1 MEVPKPVQDACAL
14 AGGASLSDAAFK
26 TLADAVFASLLDPAA
41 DTSSLLRCVLHSLE
55 TPHYI
60 HIHTRISAFI

>member
-26 TLADAVFASLLDPAA
+26 TLADAVFVSLLDPAA
-41 DTSSLLRCVLHSLE
+41 DTSSLLRCVSHS
-55 TPHYI
+55 
-60 HIHTRISAFI
+60 HTHTHSHL